1 MSEAVEKNVEAAL
14 DEAERRGACC
24 APDDRL
30 LREAMRARADAI
42 VEPVRGLF
50 FRAAAWERLEP
61 PERALHLMRALAPTH
76 PGWRFCGASAAVAYG
91 LPVTWDLL
99 ANVFVAAPSGASYR
113 SCPGIVRRHLADDA
127 VQMVGG
133 LPLVRF
139 WRTVFDCLAGF
150 ETPDALAIADA
161 ALRAGSMSPRGL
173 VEFLRAEFRGHRG
186 VRRAAR
192 VATLADARAES
203 GGESIARATMCAL
216 GFALPE
222 LQVWIEDPVEP
233 GMWFRVDFLWLC
245 ADGSIIIGELD
256 GRQKTTRP
264 ELMGGRDAL
273 RVMQDERLR
282 EAHLTALHPAI
293 ARFSYDDARDPARLG
308 PLLARYDVPRDPDSW
323 PTEAPAVITR
333 SSRLDYAGERPRI
346 VRAQARI

>member
-1 MSEAVEKNVEAAL
+1 M
-14 DEAERRGACC
+14 
-24 APDDRL
+24 
-30 LREAMRARADAI
+30 
-42 VEPVRGLF
+42 
-50 FRAAAWERLEP
+50 
-61 PERALHLMRALAPTH
+61 
-76 PGWRFCGASAAVAYG
+76 
-91 LPVTWDLL
+91 
-99 ANVFVAAPSGASYR
+99 
-113 SCPGIVRRHLADDA
+113 
-127 VQMVGG
+127 
-133 LPLVRF
+133 
-139 WRTVFDCLAGF
+139 FDCLAGF

-161 ALRAGSMSPRGL
+161 ALRAGGMSPRGL

-282 EAHLTALHPAI
+282 EAHLTALHPRDRALLLRRRSRPGAPGAA
-293 ARFSYDDARDPARLG
+293 ARALRRAARPR
-308 PLLARYDVPRDPDSW
+308 LLAHRGTPR
-323 PTEAPAVITR
+323 
-333 SSRLDYAGERPRI
+333 
-346 VRAQARI
+346 